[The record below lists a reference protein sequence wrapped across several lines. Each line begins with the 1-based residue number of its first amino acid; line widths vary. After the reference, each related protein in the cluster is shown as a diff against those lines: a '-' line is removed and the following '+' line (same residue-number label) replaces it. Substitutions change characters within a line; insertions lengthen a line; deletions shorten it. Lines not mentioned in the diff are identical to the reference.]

1 MRSFVSDDALGVL
14 GWPGA
19 QKKCFG
25 LLSDCASAAEVA
37 NANSKA
43 TTRCNPEIHLSEWA
57 RIFLTSLVVMKTPG
71 CRPPPTLRLYSR
83 IFLYYAR
90 SKSLGTRNST
100 QVPGCANPALLGR
113 ENLVVLLANVNAYGA
128 EN

>member
-83 IFLYYAR
+83 IFL
-90 SKSLGTRNST
+90 SLPAASPSGPGTRHRYRAVQT
-100 QVPGCANPALLGR
+100 RLCLDAR
-113 ENLVVLLANVNAYGA
+113 T
-128 EN
+128 